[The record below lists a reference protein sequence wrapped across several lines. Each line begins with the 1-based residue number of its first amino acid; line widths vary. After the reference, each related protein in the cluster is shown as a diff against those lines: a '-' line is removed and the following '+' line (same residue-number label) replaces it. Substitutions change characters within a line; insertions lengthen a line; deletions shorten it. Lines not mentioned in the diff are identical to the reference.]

1 MCYTCCHLSMG
12 KQPRRCTLKP
22 LRQVCAAIAWWRAV
36 HMGGAIRK
44 LEKNF
49 IETKNHKETEE
60 MFSETE
66 VSTQGSKMNRFKYF
80 KG

>member
-1 MCYTCCHLSMG
+1 
-12 KQPRRCTLKP
+12 
-22 LRQVCAAIAWWRAV
+22 
-36 HMGGAIRK
+36 MGGTIRK

-66 VSTQGSKMNRFKYF
+66 VSTQGSKWTDLNIL
-80 KG
+80 KGRVWATQPTPLKVPFSAPSPIP

>member
-1 MCYTCCHLSMG
+1 
-12 KQPRRCTLKP
+12 
-22 LRQVCAAIAWWRAV
+22 
-36 HMGGAIRK
+36 MGGVTP
-44 LEKNF
+44 LTGKNF

-66 VSTQGSKMNRFKYF
+66 VSTQGSKVNRFKYF

>member
-1 MCYTCCHLSMG
+1 MCRHCLVARGAHGWCD
-12 KQPRRCTLKP
+12 P
-22 LRQVCAAIAWWRAV
+22 LT
-36 HMGGAIRK
+36 G
-44 LEKNF
+44 KNF

-66 VSTQGSKMNRFKYF
+66 VSKQGSKVNRFKYF